1 MKKILILILLL
12 SLCSCTAINKSDLL
26 GVWKS
31 NEAKTLASLYAIK
44 GVPQKVIELSEDD
57 LFGHLIAEYKEK
69 KLRSYFNNCE
79 EKYCD
84 NEDCIKTVCAEP
96 KKFKPYKIIEENDR
110 YFKISYFDE
119 FRKKTVEKL
128 LYREG
133 QCYYVF
139 TTKYDIKEYFC
150 RTNK

>member
-1 MKKILILILLL
+1 MRKILILIFLL
-12 SLCSCTAINKSDLL
+12 SLCSCTTMNKSELI

-31 NEAKTLASLYAIK
+31 NEAKTLLSLYAIK
-44 GVPQKVIELSEDD
+44 SIPQKVIELSKDD
-57 LFGHLIAEYKEK
+57 LFGHLIVEYKGKE
-69 KLRSYFNNCE
+69 LRSYFDNCE

-84 NEDCIKTVCAEP
+84 SEECIETVCTES
-96 KKFKPYKIIEENDR
+96 KKYKLYKILEENDR

-119 FRKKTVEKL
+119 FEKKTVEKL

-139 TTKYDIKEYFC
+139 TTKYNIKEYFC
-150 RTNK
+150 RTKK